1 MWTYDPIGE
10 TLRFLKELAILLVVG
25 VGICIIASAIQESS
39 TPLANYYLSGAV
51 MFSLSIGRALER
63 WFNR

>member
-10 TLRFLKELAILLVVG
+10 TLRFLKELAILLVIGAAFASSQARFRNPARRWPVVG
-25 VGICIIASAIQESS
+25 AI
-39 TPLANYYLSGAV
+39 
-51 MFSLSIGRALER
+51 MFSLNNGRALER

>member
-10 TLRFLKELAILLVVG
+10 TLRWLKELAILIIVG

-39 TPLANYYLSGAV
+39 TPLANYYLVGAV
-51 MFSLSIGRALER
+51 MFSLNIGRALER
-63 WFNR
+63 WFKR

>member
-10 TLRFLKELAILLVVG
+10 TLRWLKELAILIIVG

-39 TPLANYYLSGAV
+39 TPLASYYLVGAV
-51 MFSLSIGRALER
+51 MFSLNIGRGLER
-63 WFNR
+63 WFKR